1 MRSRPKNNNWE
12 SLVTSQGMILCFI
25 CLESEVTSLIY
36 DTQLRQI
43 MASERRDAYFMQDN
57 KSLM

>member
-1 MRSRPKNNNWE
+1 MRCRPKNNNWE
-12 SLVTSQGMILCFI
+12 SLVTSQGMILGFI
-25 CLESEVTSLIY
+25 CLESEVSSLIY